1 MAIQLQPGVN
11 LNVITTEKYKTIRM
25 YLRFST
31 PHTKKAATQRTLLTS
46 LLETSTLNYPT
57 QTALSAK
64 LAELYGASFG
74 LNVSKRGQIHQVNV
88 GMTIVN
94 GKYLNQPDLFSE
106 AVQFLR
112 EVLFYPHIKEG
123 RFDEAL
129 FELEKSNLQAYLASL
144 YEDKQTLASLKLQ
157 ELYFGQD
164 EDQKTPSFS
173 GAKEI
178 ETVTNETLVLA
189 HQALLAQDQI
199 DIFVVG
205 DITQEQVLKEMHHLA
220 FPLTDRTPIV
230 PFYKQALSH
239 QVQEA
244 RQVEEVLQGKL
255 NLGYATNVYYDQIP
269 ERFALSVFNG
279 LFGGFPHS
287 KLFMNVREKASL
299 AYYASSS
306 VDFFRGF
313 LSVQTGIDTQNK
325 DQVLTLITEQLN
337 ALQAGDIR
345 EEELSQTKAMLK
357 NQFLLSLDNPQA
369 LIETAYHQTLLPQ
382 TKLSDEEVLRAI
394 EAVTK
399 EQVQTIAQQ
408 IQLQAI
414 FFLDGD
420 KNNE

>member
-1 MAIQLQPGVN
+1 MAIQLQPGIN
-11 LNVITTEKYKTIRM
+11 LKVITTEKYKTIRI
-25 YLRFST
+25 YFRFST
-31 PHTKKAATQRTLLTS
+31 PHTKKAAAQRTLLTS

-74 LNVSKRGQIHQVNV
+74 LNVSKRGQMHQINV

-94 GKYLNQPDLFSE
+94 GKYLKQPTLFSE
-106 AVQFLR
+106 AIQFLH
-112 EVLFYPHIKEG
+112 EVLFYPHIEEG
-123 RFDEAL
+123 RFNEEL
-129 FELEKSNLQAYLASL
+129 FELEKNNLQAYLASL

-157 ELYFGQD
+157 ELYFGQN

-173 GAKEI
+173 DVNEI
-178 ETVTNETLVLA
+178 GLLTNETLVLA
-189 HQALLAQDQI
+189 HQAMLAQDQI

-205 DITQEQVLKEMHHLA
+205 DITQAQVLAEIQQLE
-220 FPLTDRTPIV
+220 FPVTKRMPLQ
-230 PFYKQALSH
+230 PFYTQALIPE
-239 QVQEA
+239 VQEA
-244 RQVEEVLQGKL
+244 RQVEAVLQGKL
-255 NLGYATNVYYDQIP
+255 NLGYATKVYYDQIP
-269 ERFALSVFNG
+269 ERFALTVFNG

-306 VDFFRGF
+306 VDLFRGF
-313 LSVQTGIDTQNK
+313 LSVQTGIDPQNK
-325 DQVLTLITEQLN
+325 DKVLALITEQLT
-337 ALQAGDIR
+337 ALQVGAISD
-345 EEELSQTKAMLK
+345 EELKQTQAMLK

-369 LIETAYHQTLLPQ
+369 LIETAYHESLLPQ
-382 TKLSDEEVLRAI
+382 TQLSDEEVLLAI
-394 EAVTK
+394 DAVTK
-399 EQVQTIAQQ
+399 EQVQAIAQQ

>member
-1 MAIQLQPGVN
+1 MAIQLQPGVH
-11 LNVITTEKYKTIRM
+11 LNVITTEKYKTIRI

-31 PHTKKAATQRTLLTS
+31 QHTKEAAAKRTLLTS
-46 LLETSTLNYPT
+46 LLETSTRNYPT

-74 LNVSKRGQIHQVNV
+74 LNVSKRGQMHQINV

-94 GKYLNQPDLFSE
+94 GKYLNQPTLFSE

-112 EVLFYPHIKEG
+112 EVLFYPHIEDD
-123 RFDEAL
+123 RFNEAL

-173 GAKEI
+173 DAKEI
-178 ETVTNETLVLA
+178 EPLTNEALVMA
-189 HQALLAQDQI
+189 HQAMLAQDQI

-205 DITQEQVLKEMHHLA
+205 DITPTQVLEEVQKLE
-220 FPLTDRTPIV
+220 FPATKRTPMK
-230 PFYKQALSH
+230 PFYTQAIIPEVR
-239 QVQEA
+239 QA
-244 RQVEEVLQGKL
+244 RQVEAVLQGKL
-255 NLGYATNVYYDQIP
+255 NLGYATKVYYDQIP
-269 ERFALSVFNG
+269 ERFALTVFNG

-287 KLFMNVREKASL
+287 KLFMNVREKESL

-306 VDFFRGF
+306 VDLFRGF

-325 DQVLTLITEQLN
+325 DQVLALITEQLS
-337 ALQAGDIR
+337 ALQTGAISA
-345 EEELSQTKAMLK
+345 EELNQTKAMLK

-369 LIETAYHQTLLPQ
+369 LIETAYHQNLLPQ
-382 TKLSDEEVLRAI
+382 AQLSDEEVLLAI
-394 EAVTK
+394 DAVTK
-399 EQVQTIAQQ
+399 EQVQAIAQQ